1 MDDTVRLIAGLRERD
16 ITAFEVLYDRYYRL
30 VFGVAKRILGDPTA
44 AEDLVQTVFLKLWS
58 TPSAFRD
65 GNFGAWIARV
75 ARNAALD
82 VLRSK
87 AARAVDEMP
96 ADMPLEGTVDEVVF
110 ARIDGDRV
118 RQALLALPE
127 DQRIPIELGFFGGI
141 THEQIA
147 QKLDV
152 PLGTIKTRIRTGLRR
167 MKTRLEAPVAP

>member
-1 MDDTVRLIAGLRERD
+1 VDDTVRLIAGLRERD
-16 ITAFEVLYDRYYRL
+16 ITAFEVLYDRYHRL
-30 VFGVAKRILGDPTA
+30 VYGIAQRILGDSSA
-44 AEDLVQTVFLKLWS
+44 AEDLVQSVFLKLWS
-58 TPSAFRD
+58 SPAAFRD

-75 ARNAALD
+75 ARNQALD

-96 ADMPLEGTVDEVVF
+96 ADLPLEGTIDDVVF

-118 RQALLALPE
+118 RAALLALPE
-127 DQRIPIELGFFGGI
+127 DQRVPIELGFFGGI

-167 MKTRLEAPVAP
+167 MRTQLDTQVAR